1 MENTQRIT
9 VASRRLRRTCT
20 VLIFLLPFISALFW
34 SFFNKLFDPAS
45 SIPTSMVPLPVPVT
59 QNLPGLIR
67 LGAFVTEMIPLAAMI
82 YGLVKLRE
90 LFGLYEQ
97 GLIFTEK
104 NVACFRSLGR
114 TLIIWVICDVVKNSL
129 LSIVLTLPNPPG
141 HRMITVGLYSADFT
155 ATFVGIVILIIAWVM
170 DEARKI
176 QEDQALII

>member
-1 MENTQRIT
+1 MENSQRIT

-20 VLIFLLPFISALFW
+20 GLILFLPLMSALFW
-34 SFFNKLFDPAS
+34 AFFNQHYGPAS
-45 SIPTSMVPLPVPVT
+45 RVPTSMIPLPVEVT

-82 YGLVKLRE
+82 YGLLKLRE
-90 LFGLYEQ
+90 LFHLYET
-97 GLIFTEK
+97 GLIFTDK

-114 TLIIWVICDVVKNSL
+114 ALIAWVICDLVKNSL
-129 LSIVLTLPNPPG
+129 LSVVLTLPNPPG
-141 HRMITVGLYSADFT
+141 HRIITLGLYSADF
-155 ATFVGIVILIIAWVM
+155 AAIFVGIVILIIAWVM